1 VKLRTRLALIVGVVF
16 IVGGG
21 VIGGSSALI
30 ARQEAVDAVDGVLGE
45 AIDSVKND
53 PALDVSAVLAVA
65 DSSPVP
71 ISAMLFFDDSEP
83 VVLIESRDGTET
95 VRFPK
100 LSIAEV
106 IQAAEEPISKTELV
120 QLRIAAYSTG
130 NGEWLV
136 VGSSMTS
143 INDQFGKSLLRS
155 IQLSLLIACFM
166 VGLVYWLIR
175 RALRPIARVTRDAQ
189 GIAEGDLDR
198 ELTPEI
204 GASEI
209 GQLSAS
215 LHAMVNTLRA
225 AVETRAQSEA
235 LLREFL
241 GDASHELRTPLTVIR
256 GYIEILNSGQEL
268 SEEQR
273 ERAMSRLVS
282 ESQRMSQTINDL
294 LLLAELGEV
303 RHEMSDAVD
312 LSLLVT
318 NHVRDFSEQQKN
330 RIVKSTIASDVKVL
344 GNSEQLSRMISNV
357 ISNISRHTA
366 ENTEVEIVLTHLDG
380 NAIFIF
386 DDAGPGLS
394 AELYARSKEGFQRF
408 DRAHSKSGGGFGLG
422 LSILSSIV
430 QRHGG
435 TLSMSKSP
443 LGGLRT
449 QITLPV
455 CAGSF
460 A

>member
-1 VKLRTRLALIVGVVF
+1 VKLRTRLALLVGVVF
-16 IVGGG
+16 IFGGG
-21 VIGGSSALI
+21 AIGGTSALI
-30 ARQEAVDAVDGVLGE
+30 ARQEAVGALDGILN
-45 AIDSVKND
+45 DSISVVKND
-53 PALDVSAVLAVA
+53 PAQDVSAILAFA

-71 ISAMLFFDDSEP
+71 ISAMLFFDDSAT
-83 VVLIESRDGTET
+83 VVLVESRDGTET
-95 VRFPK
+95 VRFPN
-100 LSIAEV
+100 LSVAE
-106 IQAAEEPISKTELV
+106 ITRAAEQHISKSGLV
-120 QLRIAAYSTG
+120 KLRIASYSTG
-130 NGEWLV
+130 DGEWLV

-143 INDQFGKSLLRS
+143 INNQFGKLLLRS
-155 IQLSLLIACFM
+155 IQISLLIAAFM
-166 VGLVYWLIR
+166 VALVYWLIR
-175 RALRPIARVTRDAQ
+175 RALLPIARFTQDAQ
-189 GIAEGDLDR
+189 AIADGDLDR
-198 ELTPEI
+198 ELVPAGGRNEI
-204 GASEI
+204 GE
-209 GQLSAS
+209 LSTS
-215 LHAMVNTLRA
+215 LHAMVNSLREA
-225 AVETRAQSEA
+225 MESTAHSE
-235 LLREFL
+235 LLMREFL
-241 GDASHELRTPLTVIR
+241 GDTSHELRTPLTVIR

-294 LLLAELGEV
+294 LLLAELDEV

-318 NHVRDFSEQQKN
+318 NHVRDFSEQQKH

-344 GNSEQLSRMISNV
+344 GNTEQLSRMISNV

-366 ENTEVEIVLTHLDG
+366 ENTEVEIVLTHMDG
-380 NAIFIF
+380 NAILIF

-430 QRHGG
+430 QRHNGV
-435 TLSMSKSP
+435 LSLTRSS

-449 QITLPV
+449 QITLPNCV
-455 CAGSF
+455 GPF